1 MNRLSSN
8 LHKLRALHQQ
18 ERSRG
23 LFAAISY
30 DSVLVEKPITSV
42 QTTNCLGSVIIPLQ
56 SGELLQKA
64 KEFCRQ
70 TRVVANKCKVFVGN
84 VSYRVKSRKLKE
96 FFKNFG
102 EVIYAEIITDYKT
115 KRSRGWVGRVTKVCL
130 IFIVV
135 VILNIQPS
143 HRNTYLTFHFSFWKY
158 FYKSF
163 PLKNYSQENSVKL
176 ASL

>member
-1 MNRLSSN
+1 MNRLSPN

-30 DSVLVEKPITSV
+30 DCVHVENPVTSV
-42 QTTNCLGSVIIPLQ
+42 QTTNCLESLIIPLQ
-56 SGELLQKA
+56 SAELLQKA

-96 FFKNFG
+96 FFKKFG
-102 EVIYAEIITDYKT
+102 EVIYAEIITDYRT
-115 KRSRGWVGRVTKVCL
+115 KRSRG
-130 IFIVV
+130 
-135 VILNIQPS
+135 
-143 HRNTYLTFHFSFWKY
+143 
-158 FYKSF
+158 
-163 PLKNYSQENSVKL
+163 
-176 ASL
+176 